1 MNPATASGA
10 VEEPVAPPDRLS
22 RSPEP
27 PAPPAPPGPA
37 AARASRARLALLV
50 ALVVGVALRLL
61 QYAVD
66 RSLWLDEALLAAN
79 YLPRGWAGLLAP
91 LDRGQTAPLGFLALQ
106 KLAATLLG
114 PSEHAL
120 RLLPLLAGLATLA
133 LLPGVARRY
142 VGRRAL
148 PLAVAVVA
156 LAPFLVY
163 YSAEA
168 KPYALDALASV
179 VVLGLAAAL
188 ARRPADGRTAA
199 AFAAV
204 GVVAPWLSQPV
215 VFMLAGTGLVLGVRA
230 LRRRDRAALTVLAGL
245 AALWALSFAG
255 SYLVSRHEVA
265 DPEYMRAFWRT
276 GFMPLPPRSAAD
288 WLWLPR
294 MLARVF
300 REPLG
305 ILGHDRSPVATLGAV
320 ASGLVFVLGCV
331 AMWRRRRLAL
341 ALLMA
346 PVALTL
352 AASAVRAYPFGA
364 ELQAAG
370 RVLVFLVPSFAL
382 VTAYGAASLPRLL
395 RRPAMRGLYAAAAAL
410 VLLPSLAYA
419 LRSVPHLRNE
429 VKPLLAYA
437 AENRRPGDLMYVYYN
452 GLPSYEYY
460 APRYGWGPAETVRG
474 VCSRLR
480 PEGYVEDLARLRG
493 RPRVW
498 VLIVEGAPIG
508 DFDEKRFMVDFLEH
522 VGRRLDDRVTIG
534 AALYLYDL
542 RPRDTGP
549 FTARI
554 PHLPLDPGM
563 DCRGAWAP
571 LPVEVR

>member
-1 MNPATASGA
+1 VNPATASGA
-10 VEEPVAPPDRLS
+10 VEEAPAPPDRLS
-22 RSPEP
+22 RSSMP
-27 PAPPAPPGPA
+27 PAPPAA
-37 AARASRARLALLV
+37 EARAARARLALLV
-50 ALVVGVALRLL
+50 ALLAGAALRLL
-61 QYAVD
+61 QYAVN

-79 YLPRGWAGLLAP
+79 YLPRPWSGLLQP
-91 LDRGQTAPLGFLALQ
+91 LHRGQTAPLGFLALE

-114 PSEHAL
+114 PSEYAL

-133 LLPGVARRY
+133 LLPAVARWY

-148 PLAVAVVA
+148 PLAVALVA

-163 YSAEA
+163 YSSEA

-179 VVLGLAAAL
+179 VVLGLAARL
-188 ARRPADGRTAA
+188 AHRPGDRGIAA
-199 AFAAV
+199 GFAAV
-204 GVVAPWLSQPV
+204 GVAAPWLSQPV
-215 VFMLAGTGLVLGVRA
+215 VFMLAGTGLVLGARA
-230 LRRRDRAALTVLAGL
+230 LRRGDRRALAVL
-245 AALWALSFAG
+245 AALAATWALSFAG
-255 SYLVSRHEVA
+255 SYLVARHEVE

-288 WLWLPR
+288 WVWLPR

-305 ILGHDRSPVATLGAV
+305 ILGHDRTPVATLGAV
-320 ASGLVFVLGCV
+320 AAGIAFVLGCV

-341 ALLMA
+341 ALLLA
-346 PVALTL
+346 PAALTL
-352 AASAVRAYPFGA
+352 AASAVKAYPFGA

-370 RVLVFLVPSFAL
+370 RVLVFLLPCFAL
-382 VTAYGAASLPRLL
+382 VMAYGAAALPRLL
-395 RRPAMRGLYAAAAAL
+395 GQGRRRGAYLAGAAL
-410 VLLPSLAYA
+410 LLLPSLAYA
-419 LRSVPHLRNE
+419 LQSVPHLRNE

-437 AENRRPGDLMYVYYN
+437 AEQRRPGDVMYVYYN

-460 APRYGWGPAETVRG
+460 APRYGWGAAETVRG

-480 PEGYVEDLARLRG
+480 PEGYLEDLSRLRG
-493 RPRVW
+493 RARVW
-498 VLIVEGAPIG
+498 VLVVEGAPIG
-508 DFDEKRFMVDFLEH
+508 DFDEKVFMVNFLEH

-542 RPRDTGP
+542 RPRATGP
-549 FTARI
+549 FSARI

-563 DCRGAWAP
+563 DCRGAWGP
-571 LPVEVR
+571 LPGETR